1 MLLAWLRKC
10 WERRKLR
17 SGPLRQWTARTCL
30 FAQEEQK
37 VTVLSDKLAS
47 FGVDVEALLSGLV
60 EQGEEEETGGDDLR

>member
-1 MLLAWLRKC
+1 
-10 WERRKLR
+10 
-17 SGPLRQWTARTCL
+17 L